1 MQTYRLA
8 KIYQYLEKL
17 EEKMNYYNEHKLVE
31 RYDADGQLTYA
42 GKRAIFED
50 GQHDARV
57 MIHRDLSRILDE
69 G

>member
-1 MQTYRLA
+1 MKTFRLA

-17 EEKMNYYNEHKLVE
+17 EERMTHYSEHKLAD
-31 RYDADGQLTYA
+31 RRDGDGQLTYA
-42 GKRAIFED
+42 GERAIFED

-57 MIHRDLSRILDE
+57 MIHRDLNQILDE